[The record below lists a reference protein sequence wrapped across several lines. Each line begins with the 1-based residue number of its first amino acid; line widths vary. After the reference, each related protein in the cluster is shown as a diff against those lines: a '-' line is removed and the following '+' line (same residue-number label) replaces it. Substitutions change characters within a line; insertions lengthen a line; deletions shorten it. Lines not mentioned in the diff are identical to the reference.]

1 MKIPGVHHLPI
12 PTPFQVGAINAYL
25 LDGPPLTLI
34 DVGPYTEKAL
44 ASLES
49 QLSDLGHQIEDIEQ
63 VLITHPHM
71 DHFGLAGEV
80 KRRSECKVIAHPDA
94 VEKLKDFEGFYLRE
108 QDYFGEFLVSMGMP
122 TQMVQMLTEFPKSF
136 SLLAPP
142 VDVDD
147 TLVEGDQ
154 IQIGSLQFDV
164 LETPG
169 HSPASLCFYEPTY
182 QGLFAGDHFIDGIT
196 PNPLLEM
203 PQPPETER
211 PKSLVLYLESL
222 EKINRLDLKV
232 VFSGHRNIC
241 TDPQRVIDQS
251 FLHQE
256 KRSKKVL
263 DMLKEEALTAF
274 GLMEKLFPNLPATEQ
289 FLGMSE
295 AVGHLDC
302 LVNQGK
308 AQTRTSENIIYY
320 EAT

>member
-34 DVGPYTEKAL
+34 DVGPFTEKAL
-44 ASLES
+44 ASLET
-49 QLSDLGHQIEDIEQ
+49 QLSELDRKIEGIEQ

-80 KRRSECKVIAHPDA
+80 KRRSGCKVISHPDA
-94 VEKLKDFEGFYLRE
+94 IEKLKDFEGFYLRE
-108 QDYFGEFLVSMGMP
+108 QDFFGGFLVSMGMS
-122 TQMVQMLTEFPKSF
+122 TQTVQVLTEFPKSF

-142 VDVDD
+142 VEVDD
-147 TLVEGDQ
+147 TLVEGEQ
-154 IQIGSLQFDV
+154 LQIGSLRFDV

-182 QGLFAGDHFIDGIT
+182 QALFAGDHFIDGIT

-203 PQPPETER
+203 PQPPEAER

-222 EKINRLDLKV
+222 EKINRLSLKV

-251 FLHQE
+251 FAHQE
-256 KRSKKVL
+256 KRSNRVL
-263 DMLKEEALTAF
+263 GMLQEEALTAF
-274 GLMEKLFPNLPATEQ
+274 GLMEELFPSLPATEQ

-302 LVNQGK
+302 LVHQGK
-308 AQTRTSENIIYY
+308 AQTRTLENIIYY